1 MKKLK
6 KSKIYFN
13 KYLIAFL
20 VFAIWMI
27 FFDNNSVVNQVKLKE
42 KLTELQKDTTYYQEQ
57 TKKFREMTRT
67 LNTDM
72 ETLEKIGREE
82 YRMKRD
88 NEVIYLIQK

>member
-42 KLTELQKDTTYYQEQ
+42 KLTELQEDTTYYQEQ